1 MEKLFDCA
9 YQFAYNKY
17 GESSRKIEP
26 FCYFQNLKNS
36 MLLSGC
42 WKLVTKQLQQKLECV
57 YFRHIDLSR
66 NL

>member
-1 MEKLFDCA
+1 MEKLLNCA

-36 MLLSGC
+36 VTFWMLKTG
-42 WKLVTKQLQQKLECV
+42 
-57 YFRHIDLSR
+57 
-66 NL
+66 N